1 MENKTV
7 DVIIPVYKS
16 GKEFAGLI
24 EKLISQSVPPARILI
39 MQTMED
45 GDEGRE
51 KLSFLENSDGSRENK
66 PSPGNGDGGE
76 RVGDTEITIIPVK
89 KAEFDH
95 GATRDRGA
103 KQSLADYILFMTQ
116 DAMPADD
123 RLIENLLQGFAHEA
137 AGERIGIA
145 YGRQLA
151 REGADILEKMARLH
165 NYPAEGRIQTKA
177 DVEKLGIKTYFC
189 SDVCAMY
196 DRKLYE
202 ELGGFVHP
210 TIFNEDMI
218 MAFRVIQAGY
228 GVCYA
233 ANARVVHSHSYTCM
247 QQFHRNFDL
256 GVSQTQ
262 YSEVFEQISSE
273 KEGAG
278 FAKNTLIA
286 LCRKMRFFKAFY
298 FALNCAFRLAGY
310 KLGRNYPRLSKKMI
324 LRCTMSPGYWRDY
337 RG

>member
-1 MENKTV
+1 MEIGSV
-7 DVIIPVYKS
+7 DVIIPVYRP
-16 GKEFAGLI
+16 GKEFSSLI
-24 EKLISQSVPPARILI
+24 EKLLGQSVPPDHILI
-39 MQTMED
+39 MQTLEEGENLLD
-45 GDEGRE
+45 VTQIRSSHGQSFPGDRD
-51 KLSFLENSDGSRENK
+51 KSKIQVF
-66 PSPGNGDGGE
+66 
-76 RVGDTEITIIPVK
+76 PVK
-89 KAEFDH
+89 KTKFDH

-103 KQSLADYILFMTQ
+103 KHSQANYILFMTQ

-123 RLIENLLQGFAHEA
+123 GLIENLLQSFS
-137 AGERIGIA
+137 GEKIGIA

-165 NYPAEGRIQTKA
+165 NYPPEGRIQTKA
-177 DVEKLGIKTYFC
+177 DVERLGIKTYFC

-202 ELGGFVHP
+202 QLGGFVHP

-233 ANARVVHSHSYTCM
+233 ADAKVVHSHSYTCM

-262 YSEVFEQISSE
+262 YWEVFAQISSE

-286 LCRKMRFFKAFY
+286 LCKRMRFFKAFY

-310 KLGRNYPRLSKKMI
+310 KLGRNYPRLSKKII

>member
-1 MENKTV
+1 MERETV
-7 DVIIPVYKS
+7 DVIIPVYRP
-16 GKEFAGLI
+16 GKDFSDMI
-24 EKLISQSVPPARILI
+24 EKLLGQTVPPAHILI
-39 MQTMED
+39 MQTLEEGEGLLAVSRIRFDD
-45 GDEGRE
+45 GQA
-51 KLSFLENSDGSRENK
+51 F
-66 PSPGNGDGGE
+66 PGNRDKGME
-76 RVGDTEITIIPVK
+76 ETQIQVFPVR

-103 KQSLADYILFMTQ
+103 KQSRADYILFMTQ
-116 DAMPADD
+116 DAMPADE
-123 RLIENLLQGFAHEA
+123 RLIENLLRGFS
-137 AGERIGIA
+137 GEKIGIA

-165 NYPAEGRIQTKA
+165 NYPPEGRIQTRA
-177 DVEKLGIKTYFC
+177 DVERLGIKTYFC

-202 ELGGFVHP
+202 RLGGFVHP

-233 ANARVVHSHSYTCM
+233 ADAKVVHSHSYTCM

-262 YSEVFEQISSE
+262 YREVFEQISSE

-286 LCRKMRFFKAFY
+286 LCKRMRFLKAFY

>member
-1 MENKTV
+1 MEMGTV
-7 DVIIPVYKS
+7 DVIIPVYKPGREFS
-16 GKEFAGLI
+16 SLIGKLLG
-24 EKLISQSVPPARILI
+24 QTVPPDHILI
-39 MQTMED
+39 MQTLEEGEKLLDVAQIRAAHGQAFPGD
-45 GDEGRE
+45 GDKKGM
-51 KLSFLENSDGSRENK
+51 
-66 PSPGNGDGGE
+66 GGPQIQ
-76 RVGDTEITIIPVK
+76 VFPLK

-103 KQSLADYILFMTQ
+103 KQSQADYILFMTQ

-123 RLIENLLQGFAHEA
+123 RLIEKLLQGVS
-137 AGERIGIA
+137 GEKIGIA

-151 REGADILEKMARLH
+151 RESADVLEKMARLH
-165 NYPAEGRIQTKA
+165 NYPPEGRIQTKA
-177 DVEKLGIKTYFC
+177 DVERLGIKTYFC

-202 ELGGFVHP
+202 RLGGFVHP

-233 ANARVVHSHSYTCM
+233 ADARVVHSHSYTCM

-262 YSEVFEQISSE
+262 YREVFAQISSE

-278 FAKNTLIA
+278 FAKNTLLA
-286 LCRKMRFFKAFY
+286 LCRRMRFFKAFY

>member
-1 MENKTV
+1 MERETV
-7 DVIIPVYKS
+7 DVIIPAYRP
-16 GKEFAGLI
+16 GKDFSDMI
-24 EKLISQSVPPARILI
+24 EKLLGQTVPPAHILI
-39 MQTMED
+39 MQTLEEGEGLLAVSQIRFDD
-45 GDEGRE
+45 GQA
-51 KLSFLENSDGSRENK
+51 F
-66 PSPGNGDGGE
+66 PGNRDKGME
-76 RVGDTEITIIPVK
+76 ETQIQVFPVR

-103 KQSLADYILFMTQ
+103 KQSRADYILFMTQ
-116 DAMPADD
+116 DAMPADE
-123 RLIENLLQGFAHEA
+123 RLIENLLRGFS
-137 AGERIGIA
+137 GEKIGIA

-165 NYPAEGRIQTKA
+165 NYPPEGRIQTRA
-177 DVEKLGIKTYFC
+177 DVERLGIKTYFC

-202 ELGGFVHP
+202 RLGGFVHP

-233 ANARVVHSHSYTCM
+233 ADAKVVHSHSYTCM

-262 YSEVFEQISSE
+262 YREVFEQISSE

-286 LCRKMRFFKAFY
+286 LCKRMRFLKAFY

>member
-1 MENKTV
+1 MEIGSV
-7 DVIIPVYKS
+7 DVIIPVYRP
-16 GKEFAGLI
+16 GKEFSSLI
-24 EKLISQSVPPARILI
+24 EKLLGQSVPPDHILI
-39 MQTMED
+39 MQTLEEGENLLNVTQIRSSHGQSFP
-45 GDEGRE
+45 GDRD
-51 KLSFLENSDGSRENK
+51 KSKIQVF
-66 PSPGNGDGGE
+66 
-76 RVGDTEITIIPVK
+76 PVK
-89 KAEFDH
+89 KTEFDH

-103 KQSLADYILFMTQ
+103 KHSQADYILFMTQ

-123 RLIENLLQGFAHEA
+123 GLIENLLQGFS
-137 AGERIGIA
+137 GEKIGIT

-165 NYPAEGRIQTKA
+165 NYPPEGRIQTKA
-177 DVEKLGIKTYFC
+177 DVERLGIKTYFC

-196 DRKLYE
+196 VRKLYE
-202 ELGGFVHP
+202 QLGGFVHP

-218 MAFRVIQAGY
+218 MAFQVIQAGY

-233 ANARVVHSHSYTCM
+233 ADAKVVHSHSYTCM

-262 YSEVFEQISSE
+262 YREVFAQISSE

-278 FAKNTLIA
+278 FAKNTIIA
-286 LCRKMRFFKAFY
+286 LCKRMRFFKAFY

-324 LRCTMSPGYWRDY
+324 LRCTMSPGYWRD
-337 RG
+337 

>member
-1 MENKTV
+1 MKTEIGTV
-7 DVIIPVYKS
+7 DVIIPVYKP
-16 GKEFAGLI
+16 GKEFLGLI
-24 EKLISQSVPPARILI
+24 DKLLGQTVPPDHILI
-39 MQTMED
+39 MQTLEEGEPPLDAAQIRAACGCPFPGD
-45 GDEGRE
+45 GDKKGIEE
-51 KLSFLENSDGSRENK
+51 SQIQVF
-66 PSPGNGDGGE
+66 
-76 RVGDTEITIIPVK
+76 PVR

-95 GATRDRGA
+95 GGTRDRGA

-116 DAMPADD
+116 DAVPADE
-123 RLIENLLQGFAHEA
+123 RLIENLLQGFAGEA
-137 AGERIGIA
+137 SSERIGIA

-177 DVEKLGIKTYFC
+177 DVERLGIKAYFC

-233 ANARVVHSHSYTCM
+233 ADARVVHSHSYTCM

-262 YSEVFEQISSE
+262 YREVFEQISSE

>member
-1 MENKTV
+1 MERETV
-7 DVIIPVYKS
+7 DVIIPVYRPEKDFS
-16 GKEFAGLI
+16 DMI
-24 EKLISQSVPPARILI
+24 EKLLGQTVPPAHILI
-39 MQTMED
+39 MQTLEEGEGLLAVSQIRFDD
-45 GDEGRE
+45 GQA
-51 KLSFLENSDGSRENK
+51 F
-66 PSPGNGDGGE
+66 PGNRDKGME
-76 RVGDTEITIIPVK
+76 ETQIQVFPVR

-103 KQSLADYILFMTQ
+103 KQSRADYILFMTQ
-116 DAMPADD
+116 DAMPADE
-123 RLIENLLQGFAHEA
+123 RLIENLLRGFS
-137 AGERIGIA
+137 GEKIGIA

-165 NYPAEGRIQTKA
+165 NYPPEGRIQTRA
-177 DVEKLGIKTYFC
+177 DVERLGIKTYFC

-202 ELGGFVHP
+202 RLGGFVHP

-233 ANARVVHSHSYTCM
+233 ADAKVVHSHSYTCM

-262 YSEVFEQISSE
+262 YREVFEQISSE

-286 LCRKMRFFKAFY
+286 LCKRMRFLKAFY

>member
-1 MENKTV
+1 MEIGSV
-7 DVIIPVYKS
+7 DVMIPVYKP
-16 GKEFAGLI
+16 GKEFSSLI
-24 EKLISQSVPPARILI
+24 EKLLGQTVPPDHILM
-39 MQTMED
+39 MQTLEEGEKPLDVSQIRASHGQAFQGD
-45 GDEGRE
+45 GDHPMEE
-51 KLSFLENSDGSRENK
+51 
-66 PSPGNGDGGE
+66 P
-76 RVGDTEITIIPVK
+76 EIQVFPVRK
-89 KAEFDH
+89 EEFDH

-103 KQSLADYILFMTQ
+103 KHSQADYILFMTQ

-123 RLIENLLQGFAHEA
+123 RLIEKLLQGFS
-137 AGERIGIA
+137 GEKIGIA

-165 NYPAEGRIQTKA
+165 NYPPEGRIQTKA
-177 DVEKLGIKTYFC
+177 DVERLGIKTYFC

-202 ELGGFVHP
+202 QLGGFVHP

-233 ANARVVHSHSYTCM
+233 AGAKVVHSHSYTCM

-262 YSEVFEQISSE
+262 YREVFAQISSE

-286 LCRKMRFFKAFY
+286 LCKRMRFFKAFY
-298 FALNCAFRLAGY
+298 FALNCAFRLTGY
-310 KLGRNYPRLSKKMI
+310 KLGRNYPKLSKKMI

>member
-1 MENKTV
+1 MEKKMV
-7 DVIIPVYKS
+7 DVIIPIYKP
-16 GKEFAGLI
+16 GKEFSGLI
-24 EKLISQSVPPARILI
+24 GRLLEQTVPPARILL
-39 MQTMED
+39 MQT
-45 GDEGRE
+45 
-51 KLSFLENSDGSRENK
+51 LEE
-66 PSPGNGDGGE
+66 GE
-76 RVGDTEITIIPVK
+76 RLLDVSQMAVSRGQAVSGHGKSGVEETQIQAFPVK
-89 KAEFDH
+89 KSEFDH

-123 RLIENLLQGFAHEA
+123 RLIEKLLQGFS
-137 AGERIGIA
+137 GERIGIA

-165 NYPAEGRIQTKA
+165 NYPPEGRIQRKA
-177 DVEKLGIKTYFC
+177 DVERLGIKTYFC
-189 SDVCAMY
+189 SDVCAIY

-202 ELGGFVHP
+202 RLGGFVHP

-233 ANARVVHSHSYTCM
+233 ADAKVVHSHSYTCM

-262 YSEVFEQISSE
+262 YREVFEQISSE

-286 LCRKMRFFKAFY
+286 LCKRMRFLKAFY
-298 FALNCAFRLAGY
+298 FAMNCAFRLAGY
-310 KLGRNYPRLSKKMI
+310 KLGRNYPKLSKKMI